1 MAYFCHVIF
10 IATPI
15 FTDDVKAMIADDDY
29 RRSQQVLADRP
40 DAGDLIPGTGGLRKC
55 RWSLPGRGKRSG
67 ARVVYFWRVS
77 ESQILMLAI
86 YAKNERVDL
95 SADDK
100 RVLKKIVENWK

>member
-1 MAYFCHVIF
+1 MWAEE
-10 IATPI
+10 
-15 FTDDVKAMIADDDY
+15 DY
-29 RRSQQVLADRP
+29 RRLQQVLADRP
-40 DAGDLIPGTGGLRKC
+40 DAGHLIPSTGGLRKY

-67 ARVVYFWRVS
+67 ARVIYFWRVS

>member
-1 MAYFCHVIF
+1 MIF
-10 IATPI
+10 IETPI
-15 FTDDVKAMIADDDY
+15 FTNDVKAMLGDDDY
-29 RRSQQVLADRP
+29 RQLQQVLADRP
-40 DAGDLIPGTGGLRKC
+40 DAGDLIPSTGGLLKY

-67 ARVVYFWRVS
+67 ARVIYFWRVS

-100 RVLKKIVENWK
+100 KALKRIVEKWK